1 MDRQLLEK
9 MYQGQAPW
17 DTGRPQPAII
27 NLAEAGQ
34 IRGSVLDVGCG
45 TGENIL
51 YLAAKGHDSWGLD
64 FLPLVIERAKAKAA
78 QREIDAHF
86 IVGNALDLARLG
98 RQFDTVIDCGLF
110 HTFADEERPVFVQG
124 LTKFFGREDCCTFS
138 ASPTRNREPRDRGE
152 FPSRKSATLSG
163 TDGRSRR
170 SSRPAS
176 SRSSDRAGWRS
187 APAARRHGW
196 RRFSGPD
203 MGGDTVATLRPS
215 SPGTSHL

>member
-1 MDRQLLEK
+1 MDRQLFEK

-45 TGENIL
+45 TGENVL

-64 FLPLVIERAKAKAA
+64 FLPLVIERANAKAA

-110 HTFADEERPVFVQG
+110 HTFADEERPVFVEG
-124 LTKFFGREDCCTFS
+124 LTKVLGPRGLLYLLCFS
-138 ASPTRNREPRDRGE
+138 DEEPGTEGPRRVTQQEIRDAFRNGWEVQKIEPTRFESVE
-152 FPSRKSATLSG
+152 
-163 TDGRSRR
+163 
-170 SSRPAS
+170 RP
-176 SRSSDRAGWRS
+176 
-187 APAARRHGW
+187 
-196 RRFSGPD
+196 
-203 MGGDTVATLRPS
+203 GGMAV
-215 SPGTSHL
+215 SPGGPKAWLATIQRT